1 MLLFIQQNLQASA
14 RVNYTLSGATGS
26 YVLTGQSATL
36 VPKHNYALNG
46 ATGSYTYTGNNA
58 TFAVAHKL
66 SGSTGSYT
74 YTGNLA
80 TLTYT
85 AGAGSTAY
93 SLSGATGAYSY
104 TGNNAVLDYHSNA
117 ITEIVSRGGFKAK
130 SNVKKNERPDVEK
143 TINEAINKVIG
154 KPITPI
160 VKEIDR
166 IKPNVVTKTDFTD
179 QINEIILQT
188 KIDILSHQI
197 NQISINAELENDDEE
212 AILLLLG

>member
-1 MLLFIQQNLQASA
+1 MTLLLAQISGGSGVA
-14 RVNYTLSGATGS
+14 YTLS
-26 YVLTGQSATL
+26 
-36 VPKHNYALNG
+36 G

-58 TFAVAHKL
+58 TLVPKHNYALSGATGSYAYTGQNATFVVAHRL
-66 SGSTGSYT
+66 SGSAGSYT
-74 YTGNLA
+74 YTGQSA

-85 AGAGSTAY
+85 AGASSTAY

-117 ITEIVSRGGFKAK
+117 ITEVVSRGGFKAK

-143 TINEAINKVIG
+143 AINEAIDKVIG

-166 IKPNVVTKTDFTD
+166 IKPNVVTKTNFTD

-197 NQISINAELENDDEE
+197 NQINIDAELENDDEE